1 MNSRRHWFW
10 VAPLALLVV
19 SPAAAQTVEGL
30 SPRTVLIGL
39 GSAAAQAT
47 GSPSSNVGEVIAD
60 LVALQVSTAPIGS
73 SAGGFTFTFD
83 TSTRTFRR
91 AASSLG
97 PSFSERA
104 ITAGAGRASIG
115 FNYLHST
122 YTSLDGHKLDDG
134 SLQTIVFRNAAGTPL
149 YTGRMTLDMKSDTLV
164 VFANVAMN
172 DWFDV
177 GIAVPYVRL
186 SLSGSSDI
194 LQSTG
199 AVLAPVSGAASSS
212 GFGDVALRAKARV
225 FKQEGGGFAIGV
237 DARVPTGDKEAL
249 IGSGVTRTL
258 VSGIWSATRGR
269 FLPHASGGF
278 EYWANPFE
286 VFDPITNKV
295 AETGRHAMVYDG
307 GVEFAASDR
316 LTVNGE
322 LLGRM
327 LQDGAAL
334 DFAVIQQIPNPQG
347 ITTAAVARAT
357 ATTRNQVT
365 AAFGLKFNFAGSALV
380 SASVLL
386 PMQDIGLRSRIT
398 PVIGIDWGF

>member
-1 MNSRRHWFW
+1 MNPRRRWFW
-10 VAPLALLVV
+10 VAPCLLLVV
-19 SPAAAQTVEGL
+19 SPAAAQTVQGL

-39 GSAAAQAT
+39 GTAASQAT
-47 GSPSSNVGEVIAD
+47 GSGSNVGEVIAD

-73 SAGGFTFTFD
+73 SAGGFTFVFD
-83 TSTRTFRR
+83 SSTRTFRR

-104 ITAGAGRASIG
+104 ITAGAGRANIG

-122 YTSLDGHKLDDG
+122 YTSLDGSKLDDG
-134 SLQTIVFRNAAGTPL
+134 SLQTIVFRASSGAPL
-149 YTGRMTLDMKSDTLV
+149 YTGRMRLDMKSDTLV
-164 VFANVAMN
+164 TFANVAMN

-194 LQSTG
+194 LEQSTG
-199 AVLAPVSGAASSS
+199 KLLAPVSGAASSS
-212 GFGDVALRAKARV
+212 GFGDIALRAKARV
-225 FKQEGGGFAIGV
+225 YKQEGGGFAIGI
-237 DARVPTGDKEAL
+237 DARIPTGDKEAL
-249 IGSGVTRTL
+249 IGSGVARTL

-286 VFDPITNKV
+286 VFDPVTNQV
-295 AETGRHAMVYDG
+295 AQTGRHALVYDG

-322 LLGRM
+322 LLGRS
-327 LQDGAAL
+327 LRDGAAL
-334 DFAVIQQIPNPQG
+334 DYAVIPQIANPQG
-347 ITTAAVARAT
+347 IATSAVARAT

-365 AAFGLKFNFAGSALV
+365 AAAGVKWNFAGSALI

-386 PMQDIGLRSRIT
+386 PMQDIGLRARIT